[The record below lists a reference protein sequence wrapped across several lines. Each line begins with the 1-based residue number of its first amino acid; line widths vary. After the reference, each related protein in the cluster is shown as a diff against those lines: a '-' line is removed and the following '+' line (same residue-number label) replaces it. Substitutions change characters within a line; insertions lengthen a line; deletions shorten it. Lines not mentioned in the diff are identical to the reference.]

1 MKLHIAD
8 HKTIS
13 QVQREFSGLFPYL
26 KVEFFSKPHKNGK
39 GSAKAYMQD
48 AGTTIGECRVKQVEG
63 DLLFDS
69 STRVTELEEMFHNEF
84 GLNVQV
90 FRKSG
95 KLWLETTA
103 TDSWTLAEQNNQ
115 GEELNNVQGNQPD
128 EEFDYHEQE

>member
-13 QVQREFSGLFPYL
+13 QIQRDFSGLFPYL
-26 KVEFFSKPHKNGK
+26 KVEFFSRPHKSGK
-39 GSAKAYMQD
+39 GSPKLYMKD
-48 AGTTIGECRVKQVEG
+48 SGVTIGECRVKGREG
-63 DLLFDS
+63 DLSFES
-69 STRVTELEEMFHNEF
+69 NMRVNELEGLFHNEF

-103 TDSWTLAEQNNQ
+103 TDSWTLSEQNSQ
-115 GEELNNVQGNQPD
+115 GEELNNVQGRSLD
-128 EEFDYHEQE
+128 EELDYHEQE